1 MTNVQ
6 KVIKYLAIAFAF
18 SLIFTI
24 VYGLLTTFNL
34 VGKITEKTKN
44 NIDYY
49 RKINL
54 NEEDNEI
61 DLNLGITNLYIKQGN
76 EYSIET
82 NNKYIKYN
90 EINQKLIIKEETNI
104 NLNKEYYLTL
114 TVPTNIYYNSIKLE
128 TGAGIVEIDSLKGDI
143 ADLNFGAGKVTI
155 ENLNIN
161 GEIELDGGAGSL
173 EIKSSILNN
182 LDLDMGVGK
191 SSITSKLIGINE
203 IDAGVGKLDITLL
216 DSEDNY
222 TFKIGKGIGSIKL
235 NSKELYDNDIIG
247 NGINKIDISGGIGS
261 INITTE

>member
-247 NGINKIDISGGIGS
+247 NGINKIDMSGGIGS
-261 INITTE
+261 INSD